1 MGIAVL
7 FQKPEGI
14 RSVGDLG
21 IYVKIILKR
30 MLRQQHWKLWTGFMW
45 VRIGTSGGIF
55 SFH

>member
-45 VRIGTSGGIF
+45 VRIGTSGGLL
-55 SFH
+55 